1 MNNLNDLSIFKLS
14 TKAILNEYIQL
25 ACLPSNLSSNFP
37 KSNNDAYSTGWG
49 VTRIDGD
56 ASKILNNVKLK
67 VLNGSDC
74 RSVLR
79 NYQKN
84 WNSQICAG
92 YLSGNKDTCQ
102 GML

>member
-1 MNNLNDLSIFKLS
+1 MNNLNDISIFKLS
-14 TKAILNEYIQL
+14 TKVSLNECIQL
-25 ACLPSNLSSNFP
+25 ACLPSNLSNNFP
-37 KSNNDAYSTGWG
+37 KSNNDAYSGGWG
-49 VTRIDGD
+49 VTRIDGV

-79 NYQKN
+79 NYKKN

-92 YLSGNKDTCQ
+92 YVSGNKDTCQ
-102 GML
+102 GTL